1 MHHEPAE
8 VGFIAGF
15 DSRGDILNWKHGG
28 NSCDRG
34 AFQEAPAAY
43 LRPGFGVV
51 ISHNSSSLNLRPCMA
66 RVVCFLDHV
75 LNLDLRGIE
84 RVVVD
89 QPGFGIIKFERD
101 FVQLETAVR

>member
-1 MHHEPAE
+1 
-8 VGFIAGF
+8 
-15 DSRGDILNWKHGG
+15 
-28 NSCDRG
+28 
-34 AFQEAPAAY
+34 
-43 LRPGFGVV
+43 
-51 ISHNSSSLNLRPCMA
+51 MA